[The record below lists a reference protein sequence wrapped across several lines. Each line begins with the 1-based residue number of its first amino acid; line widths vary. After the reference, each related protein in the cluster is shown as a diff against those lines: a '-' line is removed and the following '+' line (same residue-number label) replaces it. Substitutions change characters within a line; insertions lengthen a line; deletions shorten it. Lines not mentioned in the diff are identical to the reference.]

1 MAKPET
7 PSSGPHRPAPPK
19 PPFGRPLGFAAG
31 LGVGLMLWAI
41 IALATGNMALGLIF
55 GLAPGVA
62 IGLGLQLTAKR

>member
-1 MAKPET
+1 
-7 PSSGPHRPAPPK
+7 
-19 PPFGRPLGFAAG
+19 LGFAAG

-55 GLAPGVA
+55 GLAPGIA